1 MGLKTFQKIIIL
13 SLPWLF
19 LVPAFALAHQP
30 RITESRLTEVPSP
43 EVSKAYYGKL
53 TGEPDVYVINASE
66 AFDFYVNVLVPD
78 IAGQKKDVSAIILKD
93 GTELAKLNGL
103 TFE

>member
-1 MGLKTFQKIIIL
+1 MRLKTFQKIIIL
-13 SLPWLF
+13 SLSWLF
-19 LVPAFALAHQP
+19 LVPAFAFAHQP

-66 AFDFYVNVLVPD
+66 ANFSYISIFLPLPFFGLRFFD
-78 IAGQKKDVSAIILKD
+78 ILIS
-93 GTELAKLNGL
+93 
-103 TFE
+103 